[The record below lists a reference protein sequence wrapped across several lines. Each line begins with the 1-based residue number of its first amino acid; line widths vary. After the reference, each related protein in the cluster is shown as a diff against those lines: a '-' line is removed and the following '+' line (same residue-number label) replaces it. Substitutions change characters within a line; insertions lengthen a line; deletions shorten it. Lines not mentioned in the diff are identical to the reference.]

1 MVSIFFSLYSVSSN
15 SWIWESGELYQK
27 ILGTTSGF
35 ASFTGV
41 MAILQINKNKRNG
54 YVWGICNA
62 ILFGLFSLSIN
73 LTGDFL
79 INILFYIPIF
89 ITMLL
94 KTKNNQKIQEKRLS
108 LNSLLI
114 LMLIFTFSFVFFYF
128 LTPIINVFW
137 ANLANIPGTEY
148 GENFTYYWS
157 GRVIDT
163 LINAISSVA
172 FVTMVLN
179 YQKTWYIW
187 ITKNILGIIFFSGVG
202 VINISIVI
210 MNILF
215 LIISGYNLK
224 VRKKHMKIAIIGP
237 GAVGKTTIIK
247 ELENSLKNFT
257 FLYERDETIN
267 ELFDEYM
274 KDMKTHAFEFQ
285 KQMFSQRKKDLE
297 KFANFKNIII
307 DRHLIDDFIFP
318 EIHIKLNNFTQD
330 QVIKWKVIEKKY
342 LSYLKSIQKLD
353 ILFLIICNDAIIEE
367 RRNERSGIEEYR
379 KYETKNHEFF
389 KNINN
394 KYHSKEF
401 ENFALKFTKKI
412 VILENISSSKTS
424 LEIQKIISK
433 NYK

>member
-1 MVSIFFSLYSVSSN
+1 M
-15 SWIWESGELYQK
+15 
-27 ILGTTSGF
+27 GTTSGL

-41 MAILQINKNKRNG
+41 IAILQINKNKRSG
-54 YVWGICNA
+54 YIWGICNA

-108 LNSLLI
+108 LTSLLI
-114 LMLIFTFSFVFFYF
+114 LILIFAFAFVLFYF

-148 GENFTYYWS
+148 GENFHYYWP

-163 LINAISSVA
+163 LINAISTIA

-202 VINISIVI
+202 VINISIII

-215 LIISGYNLK
+215 LIISAYNLK
-224 VRKKHMKIAIIGP
+224 IGKKNMKIAIIGP

-247 ELENSLKNFT
+247 KLEESLENFE
-257 FLYERDETIN
+257 FLYERDEVIN
-267 ELFDEYM
+267 EKFDEYM

-285 KQMFSQRKKDLE
+285 KEMFAQRKKEIE
-297 KFANFKNIII
+297 KFPNFENVII

-330 QVIKWKVIEKKY
+330 QVVEWKVIEKKY

-353 ILFLIICNDAIIEE
+353 ILFLIICSDIVIEE
-367 RRNERSGIEEYR
+367 RRNKRSESEEYR

-394 KYHSKEF
+394 KYNSKEF
-401 ENFALKFTKKI
+401 KDFALKFAKKI
-412 VILENISSSKTS
+412 VVLDNDSSLETS
-424 LEIQKIISK
+424 LTIQKIISSK
-433 NYK
+433 L